1 MSGSHSVSVQLLSC
15 VWLFVTPWTAAHQ
28 ASLSITNS
36 WSLLKL
42 MFIEQ
47 MMPSNYLI
55 LCRPILFLPS
65 IFPRVSLETNFI
77 RISACQASGEWVFLK
92 ATPFLY
98 RVILISSMGWEIS
111 WCFGYKLNPVQGRL
125 WLLKVVCSWGVSFYH
140 KINSCQDLGIKMIK
154 SSF

>member
-1 MSGSHSVSVQLLSC
+1 MSGSHSVSVQLLSS
-15 VWLFVTPWTAAHQ
+15 VQLFATPWITACQ
-28 ASLSITNS
+28 ASLSVTNP

-47 MMPSNYLI
+47 MMPSNYLS

-140 KINSCQDLGIKMIK
+140 KINSP
-154 SSF
+154 